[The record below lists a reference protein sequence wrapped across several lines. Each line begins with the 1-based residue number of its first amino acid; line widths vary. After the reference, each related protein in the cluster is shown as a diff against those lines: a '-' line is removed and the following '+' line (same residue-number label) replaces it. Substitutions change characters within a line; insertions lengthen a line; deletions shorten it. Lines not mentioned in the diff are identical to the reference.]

1 MVREITTYP
10 TPLSVEYGIAVRNFD
25 ETLFALIE
33 DLKDTINANNL
44 QALAAFQIGSYFN
57 VVVLKN
63 SDDTFTEMINPRL
76 ISHAG
81 SIETQEQTAYYPN
94 LSAKLKRFE
103 KISVVYQDTRG
114 DFHTLQAEGDVA
126 VTLQRKLDYNFGA
139 TFITKLSKDEKQRF
153 EQSLEFGSDVG
164 YDNYCPTSFVKDKI
178 IKFIN
183 VIIALLFVV
192 FVLSLFVD
200 DRSFLSKVWEYQLY
214 SSYFLGG
221 MILFYIVYGKYES
234 TLYKSCTSCQ
244 IGNLIGTASIAFLKL
259 SVVMTLSFF
268 FVR

>member
-1 MVREITTYP
+1 MVREIITYP
-10 TPLSVEYGIAVRNFD
+10 TPLSVEYGIVVRTFD

-57 VVVLKN
+57 VIVLKN
-63 SDDTFTEMINPRL
+63 DDGSFTEMVNPRL
-76 ISHAG
+76 ISHSG
-81 SIETQEQTAYYPN
+81 KVESQEQTAYYPN
-94 LSAKLKRFE
+94 LSAKVKRFGN
-103 KISVVYQDTRG
+103 ISVVYQNRHG
-114 DFHTLQAEGDVA
+114 DSQVFQAEGDVA
-126 VTLQRKLDYNFGA
+126 ITLQRKLDYNFGA
-139 TFITKLSKDEKQRF
+139 TFITKLSKEEKQRF

-192 FVLSLFVD
+192 FVLSLFLD
-200 DRSFLSKVWEYQLY
+200 DREYVSTIWEYQLY
-214 SSYFLGG
+214 TSYFLAG
-221 MILFYIVYGKYES
+221 MIAIYVLYGKYES

-244 IGNLIGTASIAFLKL
+244 IGNLIGTALIAFVKL
-259 SVVMTLSFF
+259 SVVMALSFF